1 MSRHSVGR
9 ILRWSQRVLL
19 IAGTS
24 LVAYCGFVMVDA
36 WNFQRVERR
45 RIENLP
51 PVRHE
56 AVSRSP
62 RPRTFPATT
71 GDLIG
76 LIQIP
81 RLDLSVVVIEG
92 ASAKVLR
99 RGAGH
104 IPGTALPGDP
114 GNTAISGHRD
124 TFFLPLANIRLNDRI
139 TLTTLQGEYSYRVV
153 STKVVKPSDMSVL
166 NQSRDEVLTLVTCYP
181 FYLVGPAPDRF
192 IVRAKRVTE

>member
-1 MSRHSVGR
+1 M
-9 ILRWSQRVLL
+9 
-19 IAGTS
+19 A
-24 LVAYCGFVMVDA
+24 DA

-51 PVRHE
+51 PVRHA

-62 RPRTFPATT
+62 RPRTSPATS
-71 GDLIG
+71 GELIG

-81 RLDLSVVVIEG
+81 RVDLSVVVIEG

-124 TFFLPLANIRLNDRI
+124 TFFLPLAKVRLHDRI

-153 STKVVKPSDMSVL
+153 STKVVKPSDISVL
-166 NQSRDEVLTLVTCYP
+166 DQSRDEVLTLVTCYP